1 MELERI
7 TLELDELLE
16 RVQADRIPL
25 LFHISERQELSR
37 DEAKTGERVEAS
49 KISAL
54 EQRQPNS
61 LQLAQF
67 AFRSC
72 AEDIFNH
79 SSSCPIKERWL

>member
-16 RVQADRIPL
+16 RVQADRIP
-25 LFHISERQELSR
+25 ERQELSG

-49 KISAL
+49 KIPAL

-79 SSSCPIKERWL
+79 SSSCPINERWL

>member
-16 RVQADRIPL
+16 RVQADRIP
-25 LFHISERQELSR
+25 ERQELSG
-37 DEAKTGERVEAS
+37 DEAKIGERVEAS
-49 KISAL
+49 KIPAL
-54 EQRQPNS
+54 DQRQPNS
-61 LQLAQF
+61 QQLAQF